1 MRFNAVI
8 QRQNKKVDVGDFS
21 VSIRH
26 LVMQDAL
33 VVKPVATRYFAHHH
47 QQVVGCSISVGRV
60 SDQLAEKQD
69 VSGIEIPISQVIYDS
84 GGFGRGI

>member
-33 VVKPVATRYFAHHH
+33 VVKPAATRYFAHH
-47 QQVVGCSISVGRV
+47 QVVGRSISVGRV